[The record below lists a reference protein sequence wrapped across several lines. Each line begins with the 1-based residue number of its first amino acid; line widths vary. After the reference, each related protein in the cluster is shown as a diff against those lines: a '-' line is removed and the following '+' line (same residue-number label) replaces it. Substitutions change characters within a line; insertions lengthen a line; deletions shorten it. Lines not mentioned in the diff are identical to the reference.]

1 MQGLLSCRHTALGRG
16 GGGPAGGGGGGGGG
30 GGRAGPGGGGG
41 GEGGRD
47 QLACPACIGV
57 ACLEAC
63 LEAQGEPKGM
73 LGDTASLWD

>member
-16 GGGPAGGGGGGGGG
+16 GGGPAGA
-30 GGRAGPGGGGG
+30 GR

-57 ACLEAC
+57 ASLEAC
-63 LEAQGEPKGM
+63 LEMQGELKGM
-73 LGDTASLWD
+73 LRDTASLWD

>member
-1 MQGLLSCRHTALGRG
+1 MRG
-16 GGGPAGGGGGGGGG
+16 GAG
-30 GGRAGPGGGGG
+30 R

>member
-16 GGGPAGGGGGGGGG
+16 GGGGPAGA
-30 GGRAGPGGGGG
+30 GR